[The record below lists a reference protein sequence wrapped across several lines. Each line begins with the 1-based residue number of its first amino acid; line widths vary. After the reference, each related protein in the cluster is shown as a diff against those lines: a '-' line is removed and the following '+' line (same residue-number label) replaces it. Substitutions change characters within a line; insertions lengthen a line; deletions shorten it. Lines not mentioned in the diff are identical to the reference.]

1 MVPPRRMIQ
10 LFFVIAT
17 INPNDRC
24 LDYIPL
30 AAASTK
36 RLV

>member
-10 LFFVIAT
+10 LFFVIAA
-17 INPNDRC
+17 INPNDH
-24 LDYIPL
+24 IPL

>member
-10 LFFVIAT
+10 LFFVIAA
-17 INPNDRC
+17 INANDCRR
-24 LDYIPL
+24 DYMPL